1 MTKNLLAMDVSVSQL
16 REEYQP
22 NFAAILPPPRMATFF
37 QLDRR
42 IAMMIDLKLAS
53 QIPLAQQ

>member
-1 MTKNLLAMDVSVSQL
+1 
-16 REEYQP
+16 
-22 NFAAILPPPRMATFF
+22 LPPQQMATFF

-42 IAMMIDLKLAS
+42 IAMLIDLKLAS